1 MQGALCQKFVDCCDT
16 ILPFFDHLGPVFYV
30 ARGEFQ
36 QKLESLKT
44 QSLEKPLLVDIVEA
58 DRRANRATVKNSAT
72 RNLHRLSAAI
82 LFVKLLFER
91 LLSSAQAAA
100 AEAAAAAA
108 AEKGVGAGA
117 GATAAGS
124 AADAAAAAAV
134 VAESHTTLREAASCA
149 YETALAPFHT
159 GIVKVGFVFRG
170 LQQQGG
176 VVRAGMLTLPSKEH
190 FIASIGESEETAAER
205 ARDVVAACEEVHSSV
220 SRLFDGIAMP
230 ASSVW
235 LWPR

>member
-1 MQGALCQKFVDCCDT
+1 MHMLATQLRNTSKSAPNIATREFVECCDT
-16 ILPFFDHLGPVFYV
+16 ILPFFDHLGPVFHV

-36 QKLESLKT
+36 QKLDTLKS
-44 QSLEKPLLVDIVEA
+44 QSSEKPLLVDIVEA

-72 RNLHRLSAAI
+72 RNLHRLAAAI

-100 AEAAAAAA
+100 AEAAAATTTEDAA
-108 AEKGVGAGA
+108 AGGAA
-117 GATAAGS
+117 AAT
-124 AADAAAAAAV
+124 AAAAV
-134 VAESHTTLREAASCA
+134 AAEAHITLREAASCA
-149 YETALAPFHT
+149 YEAALAPFHT
-159 GIVKVGFVFRG
+159 TIVK
-170 LQQQGG
+170 G

-205 ARDVVAACEEVHSSV
+205 AREVVSACQEVHSSV
-220 SRLFDGIAMP
+220 SRLFDGIEMP

-235 LWPR
+235 LWPRS